1 MAEGHRGWALEVQP
15 LHYPWTFLPSISALP
30 SSPRGHQEPPP
41 GSPAAPLAEHR
52 LLPDTFTPRLALSP
66 NSYPALEFFMGFYLV
81 LTRLHGL
88 SGPRFIRYLSPSQA
102 LTADGPPAPQTP
114 PTQSSMLLPREWAS
128 QLPCPLLLGPGSPPV
143 PSQLLEHYSQG
154 CWGWTCPIPRST
166 SLQGHL
172 VPEPRLQLLP
182 TTF

>member
-52 LLPDTFTPRLALSP
+52 LLPDTFTPPLALSP